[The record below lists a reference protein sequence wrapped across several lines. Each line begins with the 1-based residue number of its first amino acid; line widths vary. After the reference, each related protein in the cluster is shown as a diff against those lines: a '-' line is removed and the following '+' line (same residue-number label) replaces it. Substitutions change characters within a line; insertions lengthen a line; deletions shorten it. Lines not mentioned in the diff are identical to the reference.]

1 MFNARNSALV
11 AKSTLMGASDMGK
24 ENRNDEGFVSGFWF
38 LVSGC
43 WMLDGGS
50 WMLDTGCSM
59 LDRESSLHKSNLG
72 R

>member
-1 MFNARNSALV
+1 MR
-11 AKSTLMGASDMGK
+11 ASDVGK